1 MIVLLDMLDN
11 ESVADLFWRD
21 WQRAPASFLG
31 TSPHR
36 LMYNRLAF
44 FYKQG

>member
-1 MIVLLDMLDN
+1 MLDN
-11 ESVADLFWRD
+11 ESVEDFFWRD
-21 WQRAPASFLG
+21 WLRAAVSFLG
-31 TSPHR
+31 TSLHR

>member
-11 ESVADLFWRD
+11 ESVEDFFWRD
-21 WQRAPASFLG
+21 WQRAAVSFLG
-31 TSPHR
+31 TSLHR